1 MRLTCV
7 STFSKKTFL
16 QRSLTTL
23 SATVVASPSFN
34 LQEAVVLGLPC
45 LENYCATQII
55 FDVNVNFKEFSAM
68 KEIKCALVWAIL
80 SLTFIV
86 VPKDLLWEQQ
96 DLALFMLGVQNYTL
110 KFLVL
115 TKKKTLEDFT
125 SWNIRKGFDCSIPE
139 LLCCSLVRFTKIRVS
154 CSSASNTLAKSITS
168 NNVPNS
174 LDNMNSCY
182 ELYKVT
188 NQFSENIFFL
198 ITSEIIE
205 KLEYFLKC

>member
-1 MRLTCV
+1 MR
-7 STFSKKTFL
+7 
-16 QRSLTTL
+16 
-23 SATVVASPSFN
+23 
-34 LQEAVVLGLPC
+34 
-45 LENYCATQII
+45 
-55 FDVNVNFKEFSAM
+55 
-68 KEIKCALVWAIL
+68 
-80 SLTFIV
+80 
-86 VPKDLLWEQQ
+86 EQQ

-154 CSSASNTLAKSITS
+154 FFSASNTLAKSITS

-174 LDNMNSCY
+174 LDNTNSCY